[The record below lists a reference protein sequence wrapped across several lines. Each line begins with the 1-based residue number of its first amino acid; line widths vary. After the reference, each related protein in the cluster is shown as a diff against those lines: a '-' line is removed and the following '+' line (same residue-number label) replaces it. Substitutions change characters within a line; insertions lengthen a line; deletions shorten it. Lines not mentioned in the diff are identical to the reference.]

1 MTSDGSQQDI
11 VEEEETSDPTPSERN
26 VTEEVIPEGGGHG
39 PQGQPTLTEIE
50 AAFERLVWKGRLHV
64 RTG

>member
-1 MTSDGSQQDI
+1 M
-11 VEEEETSDPTPSERN
+11 EEEETSDPTPSERD
-26 VTEEVIPEGGGHG
+26 VTEEVIPEGGGYG

-50 AAFERLVWKGRLHV
+50 AAFERLVWKGGLHV